1 MGITLALGLAA
12 CGSDEKESTDTGAAV
27 ESTSKPADT
36 GAPGSTAAGS
46 DTTGGGEAPAGD
58 LKMTILFDLKGRGDK
73 SFNDSAAVGLDKAA
87 AEFGYTVT
95 EEVRQGS
102 DEAHLLQ
109 KAADSDSTLIIGVG
123 FAWAESMAEATA
135 ANPEINYAII
145 DDSSIEL
152 PNVAGLVFKA
162 NEGSFLVGAAAAK
175 KSSTGSI
182 GFIGGV
188 DIPLIQDFFAGYEA
202 GAKAVNPDI
211 KIASQYISPAGDFSG
226 FNDPDKAKTIALKM
240 YEDGA
245 DIVYH
250 AAGGSGDGL
259 FAAAKETNDG
269 GNKVWAIGVDSDQAT
284 TVSADLAP
292 YILTSMLKRV
302 DVAVYETMKAHA
314 NGEFKGGAQMFG
326 VADGGLGYA
335 TTGGNL
341 DDIKADL
348 DDFTS
353 KIESGE
359 IKVPS
364 VTG

>member
-1 MGITLALGLAA
+1 
-12 CGSDEKESTDTGAAV
+12 
-27 ESTSKPADT
+27 
-36 GAPGSTAAGS
+36 
-46 DTTGGGEAPAGD
+46 
-58 LKMTILFDLKGRGDK
+58 
-73 SFNDSAAVGLDKAA
+73 
-87 AEFGYTVT
+87 
-95 EEVRQGS
+95 
-102 DEAHLLQ
+102 
-109 KAADSDSTLIIGVG
+109 
-123 FAWAESMAEATA
+123 
-135 ANPEINYAII
+135 
-145 DDSSIEL
+145 
-152 PNVAGLVFKA
+152 
-162 NEGSFLVGAAAAK
+162 
-175 KSSTGSI
+175 
-182 GFIGGV
+182 
-188 DIPLIQDFFAGYEA
+188 
-202 GAKAVNPDI
+202 
-211 KIASQYISPAGDFSG
+211 
-226 FNDPDKAKTIALKM
+226 
-240 YEDGA
+240 
-245 DIVYH
+245 VYH

-314 NGEFKGGAQMFG
+314 NGEFKGGAQVFG

-359 IKVPS
+359 IEVPG